1 VANEGQVVDML
12 PNIISKISSKAGG
25 KRSMILPLVRWQSSL
40 FPDPLPRDDG
50 SFGPL
55 PPGGPPP
62 PPPPTPPSPPVD
74 GQGSLLLPIR
84 HSRKQLSTV
93 ITDIV
98 ELTEM
103 AAEIIESHIGTLYTY
118 DQHAR
123 DKKEATTRNTAWDIA
138 DVTVQKVESVMR
150 GFAFLI
156 PGTMWNRWLSS
167 VQVEMIADIPASD
180 ILVLQQQIL
189 DRLIDEGDAYMS
201 IRATRMEEMYGKK
214 DVEKIKGK
222 IDAKGNRIEEET
234 PKTEEKKSD
243 AEDDPNKEPEE
254 DSYMWDF
261 AHPGLT
267 TGMFDTILDSIACTA
282 AQTSDRAET
291 LHLANHLHEHLMAR
305 HTNDGGD
312 ILNDN
317 VHTRPTAVSF
327 NALIR
332 VVAELP
338 YDNSVNI
345 SLATA
350 PWEEVFYRD
359 QAVTTFV
366 STIQIMHECD
376 AVHRNSASFKYVL
389 DCVAKYFPPC
399 RIRGNISNGYFQQAR
414 YHGLVNDSVVASFI
428 AANTPTNDE
437 WNDAFIR
444 DNLQSDQWPVKW
456 KHDSR
461 KLQYSTKDDVY

>member
-1 VANEGQVVDML
+1 ML
-12 PNIISKISSKAGG
+12 PNIISKLSSKACT
-25 KRSMILPLVRWQSSL
+25 KRSIVLPVVRWQSSL

-50 SFGPL
+50 SSSFGPL
-55 PPGGPPP
+55 PPDGP

-74 GQGSLLLPIR
+74 GQIPRLPVR
-84 HSRKQLSTV
+84 HSRKQLPTV

-123 DKKEATTRNTAWDIA
+123 DKKEATTRNKAWDIA
-138 DVTVQKVESVMR
+138 DVTVQKVESVIR

-167 VQVEMIADIPASD
+167 TQVETIADIPASD
-180 ILVLQQQIL
+180 ILILQQQIL
-189 DRLIDEGDAYMS
+189 DRLIDEGDAYMT

-214 DVEKIKGK
+214 DAEKIKGK

-234 PKTEEKKSD
+234 PKKEEKKSD
-243 AEDDPNKEPEE
+243 SDDSQDPNRAPEE
-254 DSYMWDF
+254 DGYIWDF

-267 TGMFDTILDSIACTA
+267 TAMFDTILDSIACNA
-282 AQTSDRAET
+282 AQTSDRQDT

-312 ILNDN
+312 DKNDN
-317 VHTRPTAVSF
+317 IHTRPTAVSF
-327 NALIR
+327 NALTR

-345 SLATA
+345 SAATA

-366 STIQIMHECD
+366 STHQVMHECG

-414 YHGLVNDSVVASFI
+414 YMGLVNDSVVASFI
-428 AANTPTNDE
+428 AANTPSNDE

-444 DNLQSDQWPVKW
+444 DNLQSGKWPVKW

-461 KLQYSTKDDVY
+461 KLQYSSKDDVY